1 MRLNHAAMPAA
12 YAQDLA
18 YIHDLGFG
26 GFARGAGPGL
36 LAILRQRGV
45 TSGRVVDLGC
55 GSGIWAERLVRAGY
69 DVVGFDLS
77 AAMIAMARKQAPG
90 AMFRCQSFLDAE
102 LPKCDAVTSL
112 GESFNYLFDAKVG
125 EKSLARLFR
134 KVHAALRPGGVL
146 VFDVATPGRG
156 VGPTMK
162 NFSGR
167 DWAIHINV
175 DEDKSRRTL
184 TRRITSFRKVGR
196 YYRRSEETHRLRL
209 YRPLDV
215 AAMLRRAGF
224 RARIV
229 RGYGKLRFEPGHRGF
244 VASKP

>member
-1 MRLNHAAMPAA
+1 MPTS

-18 YIHDLGFG
+18 YIHDVGFG
-26 GFARGAGPGL
+26 GFARDAGSGL
-36 LAILRQRGV
+36 LAMLRKRGIMK
-45 TSGRVVDLGC
+45 GLVVDLGC
-55 GSGIWAERLVRAGY
+55 GSGIWAERLGRAGY

-77 AAMIAMARKQAPG
+77 AAMIAMARKRAPR
-90 AMFRCQSFLDAE
+90 ATLRRQSFLDVE

-112 GESFNYLFDAKVG
+112 GECLNYLFDAKVG

-134 KVHAALRPGGVL
+134 KVHAALRPGGVFI
-146 VFDVATPGRG
+146 FDVATPGRG

-162 NFSGR
+162 NFSGP
-167 DWAIHINV
+167 DWAILINV
-175 DEDKSRRTL
+175 NEDKFRRVL
-184 TRRITSFRKVGR
+184 TRRITSFRKVGKQ
-196 YYRRSEETHRLRL
+196 YRRSGETHRLRL

-229 RGYGKLRFEPGHRGF
+229 RGYGKLRFKPGHRGF
-244 VASKP
+244 VARKP